1 MKLNFVL
8 SYTNKDGKHW
18 ALHCQIDSNYNLL
31 RAFEPFY
38 NVYNDKHLGELTIIQ
53 YVPSKKKAIELTN
66 QWNEDYKRNGT
77 LNNNW

>member
-18 ALHCQIDSNYNLL
+18 ALHCQIDAVYNLL
-31 RAFEPFY
+31 GAFEPF
-38 NVYNDKHLGELTIIQ
+38 YNDKHLGELTIIQ
-53 YVPSKKKAIELTN
+53 YVPSNKKAIELAHH
-66 QWNEDYKRNGT
+66 WNECYKNNGT